1 MKLKVCEY
9 CGTEYDRSLDKC
21 PLCGKGQGDE
31 IPVTPAAA
39 SQDRI
44 PQWMWILTCVLLALA
59 VVVGFVYF
67 LVSMEYVGK
76 KDNVEPV
83 ISAPM
88 IEEPVVEEPVEVIPV
103 EPIVEDLDDRSCT
116 ELTLSQE
123 ELILDEPGGHV
134 FLTAL
139 PTPLDCED
147 EVRYTS
153 LDETV
158 ATVDDGGMITAV
170 APGETEILVTCGKVS
185 QVCLVICDFVVEEPE
200 EETPAEEEPE
210 PEEAPAEEEPEV
222 PQAQLEL
229 SSVDFTLFRPGE
241 ETVLTV
247 KNAREDAS
255 ITYASS
261 DTTVATVSETGKVVA
276 VGEGTAT
283 ITVTVDGQVLTCV
296 ARCKLG
302 ATTENNENTEA
313 APADLQLSHT
323 DAMLFRLGETF
334 VLSLLGDGNKVSGAV
349 FSSENAGVCTVNGN
363 GLVTAAGSGT
373 TNVNVTYGGKTYTC
387 IVRCNF

>member
-9 CGTEYDRSLDKC
+9 CGTEYDDSLKKC

-31 IPVTPAAA
+31 VPAAAVDA

-83 ISAPM
+83 ISAP
-88 IEEPVVEEPVEVIPV
+88 VVEEPVEVVPMEPV
-103 EPIVEDLDDRSCT
+103 VEEKPRDLSCT
-116 ELTLSQE
+116 GLTLSQE
-123 ELILDEPGGHV
+123 DLVLDELGGHV

-139 PTPLDCED
+139 PDPLDCED
-147 EVRYTS
+147 EVRFTS

-170 APGETEILVTCGKVS
+170 APGETEILVTCGTVS
-185 QVCLVICDFVVEEPE
+185 KVCLVICDFVVEEVEEGQETEEETPEEVPE
-200 EETPAEEEPE
+200 EET
-210 PEEAPAEEEPEV
+210 EV
-222 PQAQLEL
+222 PPAQPEL

-247 KNAREDAS
+247 KNASEAAV

-261 DTTVATVSETGKVVA
+261 DTTVATVSEAGKVVA

-283 ITVTVDGQVLTCV
+283 ITVTVDGQILSCI
-296 ARCKLG
+296 ARCKIG
-302 ATTENNENTEA
+302 ATTENNEDTET
-313 APADLQLSHT
+313 APVDMRLSHT
-323 DAMLFRLGETF
+323 DATLFRLGETF
-334 VLSLLGDGNKVSGAV
+334 VLSLNGDGNEVSDVV
-349 FSSENAGVCTVNGN
+349 FSSENASICTVNSN
-363 GLVTAAGSGT
+363 GLVTATGAGT
-373 TNVNVTYGGKTYTC
+373 TNVNATCGGKTYTC
-387 IVRCNF
+387 IIRCDF